1 MEKIQQENAYRM
13 EELEYE
19 RTQAPW
25 TMMTPDEVEG
35 WMNDPEGMERRSKL
49 TEEEALVDGE
59 EPI

>member
-1 MEKIQQENAYRM
+1 M

-35 WMNDPEGMERRSKL
+35 WMNDPEGMERKSKL